1 MKIKWKIYASPWIER
16 IQRDVTLDRAHP
28 TWRHVGLALSKVR
41 ETLLS
46 LGVLINKENLDHNS
60 SENDDFDDGRIWKP
74 KNPVRNLL
82 DNDNS
87 LPQEKKLGRKVENSE
102 IFGCFKKY
110 RKFRP

>member
-46 LGVLINKENLDHNS
+46 V
-60 SENDDFDDGRIWKP
+60 FRI
-74 KNPVRNLL
+74 L
-82 DNDNS
+82 
-87 LPQEKKLGRKVENSE
+87 
-102 IFGCFKKY
+102 
-110 RKFRP
+110 RKFSNLSLKKATIAFATVALFKGPLLKIFNTNI